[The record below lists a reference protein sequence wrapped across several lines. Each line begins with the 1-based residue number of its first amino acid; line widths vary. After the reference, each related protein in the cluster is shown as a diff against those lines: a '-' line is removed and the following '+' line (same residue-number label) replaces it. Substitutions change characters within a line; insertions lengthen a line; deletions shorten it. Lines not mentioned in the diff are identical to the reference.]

1 MKKKITRVLALMLA
15 VALAL
20 SLAACGKKDS
30 GTPEKPEL
38 PVADGAVIGQGATAF
53 TVEVQGA
60 DGKVVAFTVNTD
72 EETLGAA
79 LLSLG
84 VVAGDSTEYGL
95 YVKTV
100 NGETANYDT
109 DGVYWAVYIGDEM
122 AMVGVDSI
130 NVEAGATYAF
140 RVEKAA

>member
-15 VALAL
+15 VVLAL

-30 GTPEKPEL
+30 GTAEKPEL

-60 DGKVVAFTVNTD
+60 DGKAVTFTVNTD
-72 EETLGAA
+72 EKTLGAA

-100 NGETANYDT
+100 NGETANFDT